1 MALGNTLV
9 KVDSSAISPRDRYPP
24 MWNRKEII
32 TGLCAT
38 IVALVSLQAQAQEQ
52 WPQRP
57 VTVVV
62 PFGAGGNV
70 DTFARIIAHHLNDAF
85 GQPFIVENRV
95 GASGN
100 VALASV
106 AKAPADGYTLVVGS
120 VATHGAGPSL
130 FSKLSFDAARDFQ
143 PIGSIIANQPQLL
156 VLRPRLE
163 ITTVAELIAYLKN
176 NPGK

>member
-1 MALGNTLV
+1 M
-9 KVDSSAISPRDRYPP
+9 
-24 MWNRKEII
+24 MWSRKEII
-32 TGLCAT
+32 LGFCAT
-38 IVALVSLQAQAQEQ
+38 ISALVSAQAQEQ

-70 DTFARIIAHHLNDAF
+70 DTFARIVAHQLNAVF

-106 AKAPADGYTLVVGS
+106 AKSPADGYTLVVGS
-120 VATHGAGPSL
+120 VAT
-130 FSKLSFDAARDFQ
+130 
-143 PIGSIIANQPQLL
+143 
-156 VLRPRLE
+156 
-163 ITTVAELIAYLKN
+163 
-176 NPGK
+176 